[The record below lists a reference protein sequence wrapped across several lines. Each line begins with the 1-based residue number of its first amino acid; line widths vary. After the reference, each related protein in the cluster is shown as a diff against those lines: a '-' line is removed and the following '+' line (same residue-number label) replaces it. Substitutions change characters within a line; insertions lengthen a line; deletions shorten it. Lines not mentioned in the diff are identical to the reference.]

1 MTLWLNRLF
10 RAGDYRR
17 CLAHGRRLLKAG
29 GLAPGERL
37 RVLVLVERCR
47 RATGAVRQG
56 CSARLRLISAAM
68 LRAAGRP
75 QQAVEEAFRALQDAE
90 KAAAGEAYTDTGYV
104 VVNELGMPLN
114 TRHLREYAYRLMR
127 RLGLRQVRLYDARHS
142 VLKALALAGVP
153 DVILAAWAGHTNA
166 AFTKRKY
173 VSIEAEDMRDAAAA
187 LDSFH
192 GALSEPPREIL

>member
-90 KAAAGEAYTDTGYV
+90 PLSPLQVRAQLLLSRLAAATGRLVEALAFALAARATAAAS
-104 VVNELGMPLN
+104 GMDRLE
-114 TRHLREYAYRLMR
+114 RSASDLLAVHLRTGGWTAVTELA
-127 RLGLRQVRLYDARHS
+127 S
-142 VLKALALAGVP
+142 ALAAHGVDVYEYLDLAELISPV
-153 DVILAAWAGHTNA
+153 
-166 AFTKRKY
+166 
-173 VSIEAEDMRDAAAA
+173 
-187 LDSFH
+187 
-192 GALSEPPREIL
+192 RE